1 LCLVVDYRRSAVAT
15 DEPVVLVFIYN
26 NYTREEL
33 ANCKTN
39 YVTATSA
46 AITIMRKLR
55 GRIAVLRL
63 DGVLYYI

>member
-15 DEPVVLVFIYN
+15 DEPIVLVFIYN

-39 YVTATSA
+39 YVTATSTSV
-46 AITIMRKLR
+46 TIMRKLR
-55 GRIAVLRL
+55 RGIITLSL
-63 DGVLYYI
+63 NGVLYYI

>member
-15 DEPVVLVFIYN
+15 DEPIVLVFVYN

-39 YVTATSA
+39 YVTATPA
-46 AITIMRKLR
+46 AVTIMRKLR
-55 GRIAVLRL
+55 RGISVLRL
-63 DGVLYYI
+63 NGVLYYI

>member
-15 DEPVVLVFIYN
+15 DEPIVLVFVYN

-39 YVTATSA
+39 YVTATSTSV
-46 AITIMRKLR
+46 TIMRKLR
-55 GRIAVLRL
+55 RGISVLRL
-63 DGVLYYI
+63 NGVLYYI